1 VLPSDLPCQN
11 NIYRG
16 FAAFRTNHRFEKL
29 VNGIFA
35 KRRKLR
41 IVRDILALI
50 HTTSTNS
57 SVSII

>member
-1 VLPSDLPCQN
+1 MPSDLPCQN

-29 VNGIFA
+29 INGMFA
-35 KRRKLR
+35 KLQKLR
-41 IVRDILALI
+41 IVRDILVLI

-57 SVSII
+57 SVSIF